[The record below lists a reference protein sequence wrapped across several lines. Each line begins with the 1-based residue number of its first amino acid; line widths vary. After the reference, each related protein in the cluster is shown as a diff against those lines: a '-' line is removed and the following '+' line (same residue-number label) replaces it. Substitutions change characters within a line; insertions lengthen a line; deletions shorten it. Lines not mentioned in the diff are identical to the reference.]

1 MILRLRTFLKALLA
15 MYKIPEII
23 YFIVSLPVL
32 ISYLI
37 STLCFTRISM
47 KHIEKK
53 MREEGIHEPLW
64 DKGLGIR
71 VSMYGKVIRRQKPAK
86 ATVVN
91 DEAILRHSR
100 PIDLILARIMHISF
114 VGLMLIIAYGY
125 FAYDLGNR
133 AY

>member
-1 MILRLRTFLKALLA
+1 MYVISEKIFL
-15 MYKIPEII
+15 
-23 YFIVSLPVL
+23 FISLPII

-91 DEAILRHSR
+91 DEAILRHAR
-100 PIDLILARIMHISF
+100 PIDLILARTMHYSF
-114 VGLMLIIAYGY
+114 VIMMTLAVYGY
-125 FAYDLGNR
+125 FAYDLGER

>member
-1 MILRLRTFLKALLA
+1 MPETF
-15 MYKIPEII
+15 YWII
-23 YFIVSLPVL
+23 TGPFIIAFL
-32 ISYLI
+32 ISA
-37 STLCFTRISM
+37 LCFTRISM

-91 DEAILRHSR
+91 DEAILRHAR
-100 PIDLILARIMHISF
+100 PIDLILARTMHISF
-114 VGLMLIIAYGY
+114 IGLMFVIAYSY

-133 AY
+133 AD

>member
-1 MILRLRTFLKALLA
+1 
-15 MYKIPEII
+15 MYVIPEKIFL
-23 YFIVSLPVL
+23 FISLPIV
-32 ISYLI
+32 ISYFI

-86 ATVVN
+86 ATIVN
-91 DEAILRHSR
+91 DEAILRHAR
-100 PIDLILARIMHISF
+100 PIDLILARVMHISF
-114 VGLMLIIAYGY
+114 LGLMLIIAYGY

>member
-1 MILRLRTFLKALLA
+1 MYVIPEKTFL
-15 MYKIPEII
+15 
-23 YFIVSLPVL
+23 FISLPII
-32 ISYLI
+32 ISYLM
-37 STLCFTRISM
+37 SALCFTRISM

-64 DKGLGIR
+64 DKGIGIR

-91 DEAILRHSR
+91 DEAILRHAR

-114 VGLMLIIAYGY
+114 LGLMLIIAYGY
-125 FAYDLGNR
+125 FAYDLGER

>member
-1 MILRLRTFLKALLA
+1 MYLNPETF
-15 MYKIPEII
+15 YWII
-23 YFIVSLPVL
+23 TGPFIIAFL
-32 ISYLI
+32 ISA
-37 STLCFTRISM
+37 LCFTRISM

-91 DEAILRHSR
+91 DEAILRHAR

>member
-1 MILRLRTFLKALLA
+1 MPETF
-15 MYKIPEII
+15 YWII
-23 YFIVSLPVL
+23 TGPFIIAFL
-32 ISYLI
+32 ISA
-37 STLCFTRISM
+37 LCFTRISM

-64 DKGLGIR
+64 DKELGIR

-91 DEAILRHSR
+91 DEAILRHAR
-100 PIDLILARIMHISF
+100 PIDLILARVMHISF
-114 VGLMLIIAYGY
+114 IGLMFVIAYGY

-133 AY
+133 AD

>member
-1 MILRLRTFLKALLA
+1 
-15 MYKIPEII
+15 MYIIPEII
-23 YFIVSLPVL
+23 YFIVSLPAL
-32 ISYLI
+32 IFFLI

-64 DKGLGIR
+64 DKELGIR

-91 DEAILRHSR
+91 DEAILRHAR
-100 PIDLILARIMHISF
+100 PFDLILARLMHISF
-114 VGLMLIIAYGY
+114 IGLMFVIAYGY

-133 AY
+133 AD

>member
-1 MILRLRTFLKALLA
+1 
-15 MYKIPEII
+15 MYVIPEKIFL
-23 YFIVSLPVL
+23 FISLPII

-64 DKGLGIR
+64 DKGIGIR
-71 VSMYGKVIRRQKPAK
+71 VTMYGKVIRRQKPAK

-91 DEAILRHSR
+91 DEAILRHAR
-100 PIDLILARIMHISF
+100 PIDLILARVMHVSF
-114 VGLMLIIAYGY
+114 LGLMLIIAYGY
-125 FAYDLGNR
+125 FAYDLGEG
-133 AY
+133 A

>member
-1 MILRLRTFLKALLA
+1 MYLIHEKIFL
-15 MYKIPEII
+15 
-23 YFIVSLPVL
+23 FISLPII

-71 VSMYGKVIRRQKPAK
+71 VTMYGKVIRRQKPAK

-91 DEAILRHSR
+91 DEAILRHAR
-100 PIDLILARIMHISF
+100 PIDLILALVMHVSF
-114 VGLMLIIAYGY
+114 LGLMLIIAYGY
-125 FAYDLGNR
+125 FAYDLGEG

>member
-1 MILRLRTFLKALLA
+1 MPETF
-15 MYKIPEII
+15 YWII
-23 YFIVSLPVL
+23 TGPFIIAFL
-32 ISYLI
+32 ISA
-37 STLCFTRISM
+37 LCFTRISM

-91 DEAILRHSR
+91 DEAILRHAR
-100 PIDLILARIMHISF
+100 PIDLILARVMHISF
-114 VGLMLIIAYGY
+114 IGLMFVIAYGY

-133 AY
+133 AD

>member
-1 MILRLRTFLKALLA
+1 
-15 MYKIPEII
+15 MYVIPEKIFL
-23 YFIVSLPVL
+23 FISLPIV

-71 VSMYGKVIRRQKPAK
+71 VSMYGKVIRRQKPAM

-91 DEAILRHSR
+91 DEAILRHAR
-100 PIDLILARIMHISF
+100 PIDLILARVMHISF
-114 VGLMLIIAYGY
+114 IGLMFVIAHGY
-125 FAYDLGNR
+125 FAYDLDNR
-133 AY
+133 AD

>member
-1 MILRLRTFLKALLA
+1 
-15 MYKIPEII
+15 MYVIPEKIFL
-23 YFIVSLPVL
+23 FISLPII

-64 DKGLGIR
+64 DKGIGIR

-86 ATVVN
+86 ATIVN
-91 DEAILRHSR
+91 DEAILRHAR
-100 PIDLILARIMHISF
+100 PIDLVLARVMHYSLVMMMIC
-114 VGLMLIIAYGY
+114 ATYGY
-125 FAYDLGNR
+125 FAYDLGER

>member
-1 MILRLRTFLKALLA
+1 MNV
-15 MYKIPEII
+15 IPEKIFL
-23 YFIVSLPVL
+23 FISLPII

-53 MREEGIHEPLW
+53 MREEGIREQLW
-64 DKGLGIR
+64 DKGIGIR
-71 VSMYGKVIRRQKPAK
+71 VNMYGKVIRRQRPAK

-91 DEAILRHSR
+91 DEAILRHAR
-100 PIDLILARIMHISF
+100 PIDLILARVMHISF
-114 VGLMLIIAYGY
+114 LGLMLIIAYGY
-125 FAYDLGNR
+125 FAYDLGER

>member
-1 MILRLRTFLKALLA
+1 
-15 MYKIPEII
+15 MYVIPEKIFL
-23 YFIVSLPVL
+23 FISLPIV

-91 DEAILRHSR
+91 DEAILRHAR
-100 PIDLILARIMHISF
+100 PIDLILARTMHYSF
-114 VGLMLIIAYGY
+114 VIMMTLAVYGY
-125 FAYDLGNR
+125 FAYDLGER

>member
-1 MILRLRTFLKALLA
+1 MFIIPESFYWLLA
-15 MYKIPEII
+15 GPS
-23 YFIVSLPVL
+23 FIAF
-32 ISYLI
+32 LI

-91 DEAILRHSR
+91 DEAILRHAR
-100 PIDLILARIMHISF
+100 PIDLILARTMHYSFIIMMTLAI
-114 VGLMLIIAYGY
+114 YGY
-125 FAYDLGNR
+125 FAYDLGER
-133 AY
+133 TY

>member
-1 MILRLRTFLKALLA
+1 
-15 MYKIPEII
+15 MYVIPEKIFL
-23 YFIVSLPVL
+23 FISLPII

-64 DKGLGIR
+64 DKGIGIR
-71 VSMYGKVIRRQKPAK
+71 VTMYGKVIRRQKPAK

-91 DEAILRHSR
+91 DEAILRHAR
-100 PIDLILARIMHISF
+100 PIDLILARVMHVSF
-114 VGLMLIIAYGY
+114 LGLMLIIAYGY
-125 FAYDLGNR
+125 FAYDLGEG

>member
-1 MILRLRTFLKALLA
+1 MPETF
-15 MYKIPEII
+15 YWII
-23 YFIVSLPVL
+23 TGPFIIAFL
-32 ISYLI
+32 ISA
-37 STLCFTRISM
+37 LCFTRISM

-91 DEAILRHSR
+91 DEAILRHAR
-100 PIDLILARIMHISF
+100 PIDLILARTMHISF
-114 VGLMLIIAYGY
+114 IGLMFVIAYSY
-125 FAYDLGNR
+125 FAYYLGNR
-133 AY
+133 AD

>member
-1 MILRLRTFLKALLA
+1 

-71 VSMYGKVIRRQKPAK
+71 INMYAIVIRRQKPAK
-86 ATVVN
+86 ATIIN
-91 DEAILRHSR
+91 DEAILRHAR
-100 PIDLILARIMHISF
+100 PIDLILARVMHYSF
-114 VGLMLIIAYGY
+114 TITMILAVYGY
-125 FAYDLGNR
+125 FAYDLGER
-133 AY
+133 VY

>member
-1 MILRLRTFLKALLA
+1 MYLMPETF
-15 MYKIPEII
+15 YWII
-23 YFIVSLPVL
+23 TGPFIIAFL
-32 ISYLI
+32 ISA
-37 STLCFTRISM
+37 LCFTRISM

-91 DEAILRHSR
+91 DEAILRHAR
-100 PIDLILARIMHISF
+100 PIDLILARTMHYSF
-114 VGLMLIIAYGY
+114 VIMMTLAVYGY
-125 FAYDLGNR
+125 FAYDLGER